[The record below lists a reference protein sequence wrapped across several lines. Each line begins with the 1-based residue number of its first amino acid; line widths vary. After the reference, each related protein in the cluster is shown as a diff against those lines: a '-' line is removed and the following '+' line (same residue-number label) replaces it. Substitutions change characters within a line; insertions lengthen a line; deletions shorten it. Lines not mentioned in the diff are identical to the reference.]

1 MALSVDVQAY
11 NDKQT
16 AEDRVVCNWL
26 GSTIDT
32 ALPEALGKVWHGHPV
47 WFINNNPVV
56 GYHRQKDSVRI
67 LFWSGQSFDDDLLK
81 AVGSFKAAG
90 LAIESIETLDKAA
103 FTVWLESSRAIQWD
117 YANLQK
123 KKILEKLTVF

>member
-26 GSTIDT
+26 SSTIET

-90 LAIESIETLDKAA
+90 LAIESIETFDQAA
-103 FTVWLESSRAIQWD
+103 FAVLLESSRAIQWD